1 MIEELERFSRN
12 ELMEMDALMRELSP
26 TSVCS
31 EKQLRSAM
39 EDDGIHIFIIRED
52 GIIVATAT
60 LCVNHTPEFTVG
72 SVEAVVVKQSCR
84 GKGYG
89 KSLML
94 RLIDEARRLGCA
106 KLHLTSNPQRVSANA
121 LYRSL
126 GFQLYQTNFYTMPL
140 QSSFEDC

>member
-26 TSVCS
+26 TSGCS

-39 EDDGIHIFIIRED
+39 EDDGIHIF
-52 GIIVATAT
+52 IVATAT

-140 QSSFEDC
+140 QCSFKDC

>member
-26 TSVCS
+26 TSGCS

-60 LCVNHTPEFTVG
+60 LCVNHTP
-72 SVEAVVVKQSCR
+72 
-84 GKGYG
+84 
-89 KSLML
+89 
-94 RLIDEARRLGCA
+94 
-106 KLHLTSNPQRVSANA
+106 
-121 LYRSL
+121 
-126 GFQLYQTNFYTMPL
+126 
-140 QSSFEDC
+140 